1 MGKKG
6 TLIEIAGEFFKSKR
20 KHFAFEILYKQVEN
34 MKEFKKLALFS
45 SLESV
50 SLNGTNINDEG
61 LKYLSTCN
69 SINNLNLTFTS
80 ISDKGIAYLINL
92 SNLEYLRLKE
102 TNITDKSISY
112 FNHMISLKE
121 LQVHET
127 NITTKG
133 LLNLNN
139 KSLEV
144 LFLSD
149 ASSQEDIINLKHLS
163 RKIPTCKIIVK
174 NNGEFLNGFFEKY

>member
-6 TLIEIAGEFFKSKR
+6 ALIEIAGEFFKSKR
-20 KHFAFEILYKQVEN
+20 KHFAFETLYKQVEN
-34 MKEFKKLALFS
+34 MKEFKKLTLFS

-61 LKYLSTCN
+61 LKYLNTCN

-80 ISDKGIAYLINL
+80 ISDKGIAHLISL
-92 SNLEYLRLKE
+92 SKLEYLRLK
-102 TNITDKSISY
+102 
-112 FNHMISLKE
+112 
-121 LQVHET
+121 ET

-139 KSLEV
+139 KSLEE

>member
-6 TLIEIAGEFFKSKR
+6 ALIEIAGEFFKSKR
-20 KHFAFEILYKQVEN
+20 KHFAFETLYKQVEN
-34 MKEFKKLALFS
+34 MKEFKKLTLFS

-61 LKYLSTCN
+61 LKYLNTCN

-80 ISDKGIAYLINL
+80 ISDKGIAHLISL
-92 SNLEYLRLKE
+92 SKLEYLRLK
-102 TNITDKSISY
+102 
-112 FNHMISLKE
+112 
-121 LQVHET
+121 ET

-139 KSLEV
+139 KSLEE

-163 RKIPTCKIIVK
+163 RKIPNCKIIIK

>member
-6 TLIEIAGEFFKSKR
+6 ALIEIAGEFFKSKR
-20 KHFAFEILYKQVEN
+20 KHFAFETLYKQVEN
-34 MKEFKKLALFS
+34 MKEFKNLTLFS

-61 LKYLSTCN
+61 LKYLNTCN

-80 ISDKGIAYLINL
+80 ISDKGIAHLISL
-92 SNLEYLRLKE
+92 SKLEYLRLK
-102 TNITDKSISY
+102 
-112 FNHMISLKE
+112 
-121 LQVHET
+121 ET

-139 KSLEV
+139 KSLEE

>member
-6 TLIEIAGEFFKSKR
+6 ALIEIAGEFFKSKR
-20 KHFAFEILYKQVEN
+20 KHFAFETLYKQVEN

-80 ISDKGIAYLINL
+80 ISDKGIAHLISL
-92 SNLEYLRLKE
+92 SKLEYLRLK
-102 TNITDKSISY
+102 
-112 FNHMISLKE
+112 
-121 LQVHET
+121 ET

-139 KSLEV
+139 KSLEE

>member
-6 TLIEIAGEFFKSKR
+6 ALIEIAGEFFKSKR
-20 KHFAFEILYKQVEN
+20 KHFAFETLYKQVEN

-80 ISDKGIAYLINL
+80 ISDKGIAHLISL
-92 SNLEYLRLKE
+92 SKLEYLRLK
-102 TNITDKSISY
+102 
-112 FNHMISLKE
+112 
-121 LQVHET
+121 ET

-139 KSLEV
+139 KSLEE

-163 RKIPTCKIIVK
+163 RKIPNCKIIIK

>member
-6 TLIEIAGEFFKSKR
+6 ALIEIAGEFFKSKR
-20 KHFAFEILYKQVEN
+20 KHFAFETLYKQVEN
-34 MKEFKKLALFS
+34 MKEFKKLTLFS

-61 LKYLSTCN
+61 LKYLNTCN

-80 ISDKGIAYLINL
+80 ISDKGIAHLIRL
-92 SNLEYLRLKE
+92 SKLEYLRLK
-102 TNITDKSISY
+102 
-112 FNHMISLKE
+112 
-121 LQVHET
+121 ET

-139 KSLEV
+139 KSLEE

-163 RKIPTCKIIVK
+163 RKIPNCKIIVK

>member
-1 MGKKG
+1 
-6 TLIEIAGEFFKSKR
+6 
-20 KHFAFEILYKQVEN
+20 
-34 MKEFKKLALFS
+34 
-45 SLESV
+45 V

-61 LKYLSTCN
+61 LKYLNTCN

-80 ISDKGIAYLINL
+80 ISDKGIAHLISL
-92 SNLEYLRLKE
+92 SKLEYLRLK
-102 TNITDKSISY
+102 
-112 FNHMISLKE
+112 
-121 LQVHET
+121 ET

-139 KSLEV
+139 KSLEE

>member
-6 TLIEIAGEFFKSKR
+6 ALIEIAGEFFKSKR
-20 KHFAFEILYKQVEN
+20 KHFAFETLYKQVEN

-61 LKYLSTCN
+61 LKYLNTCN

-80 ISDKGIAYLINL
+80 ISDKGIAHLISL
-92 SNLEYLRLKE
+92 SKLEYLRLK
-102 TNITDKSISY
+102 
-112 FNHMISLKE
+112 
-121 LQVHET
+121 ET

-139 KSLEV
+139 KSLEE

>member
-6 TLIEIAGEFFKSKR
+6 ALIEIAGEFFKSKR
-20 KHFAFEILYKQVEN
+20 KHFAFETLYKQVEN
-34 MKEFKKLALFS
+34 MKEFKKLTLFS

-80 ISDKGIAYLINL
+80 ISDKGIAHLISL
-92 SNLEYLRLKE
+92 SKLEYLRLK
-102 TNITDKSISY
+102 
-112 FNHMISLKE
+112 
-121 LQVHET
+121 ET

-139 KSLEV
+139 KSLEE

>member
-1 MGKKG
+1 MGKKVA
-6 TLIEIAGEFFKSKR
+6 LIEVAGEFFKSKR
-20 KHFAFEILYKQVEN
+20 KHFAFETLYKQVDK
-34 MKEFKKLALFS
+34 MKEFKKLTLFS

-61 LKYLSTCN
+61 LKYLNTCN

-80 ISDKGIAYLINL
+80 ISDKGIAHLISL
-92 SNLEYLRLKE
+92 SKLEYLRLK
-102 TNITDKSISY
+102 
-112 FNHMISLKE
+112 
-121 LQVHET
+121 ET

-139 KSLEV
+139 KSLEE

-163 RKIPTCKIIVK
+163 RKIPNCKIIIK

>member
-1 MGKKG
+1 MVKKG
-6 TLIEIAGEFFKSKR
+6 ALIEIAGEFFKSKR
-20 KHFAFEILYKQVEN
+20 KHFAFETLYKQVEN

-80 ISDKGIAYLINL
+80 ISDKGIAHLINL
-92 SNLEYLRLKE
+92 SNLGYLRLK
-102 TNITDKSISY
+102 
-112 FNHMISLKE
+112 
-121 LQVHET
+121 ET

-139 KSLEV
+139 KSLEE